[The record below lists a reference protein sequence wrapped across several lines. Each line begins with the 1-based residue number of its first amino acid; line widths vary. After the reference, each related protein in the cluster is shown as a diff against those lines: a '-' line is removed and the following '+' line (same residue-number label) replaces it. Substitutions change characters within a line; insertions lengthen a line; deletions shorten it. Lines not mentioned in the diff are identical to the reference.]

1 MLAVFSAPCR
11 QLHAKAGLR
20 ISTSA
25 VFLWARVDY
34 ASRAA
39 KNSPLGCFCPFFC
52 DGAAAV
58 RIRPHE
64 NPNFL
69 QTENRQRISTLTV
82 FLWARVDYASRA
94 AKNSP
99 PGCFCPFFCD
109 GAAAVRIHPPSL
121 REGYYKT
128 ETPVPGSDTGVLG
141 GRGWIRTSSTITIRW
156 MRFEI
161 VMDSCAFF
169 EFHRKSIIGY
179 HNHLGIKTGYKVG
192 YFARGEYSARASE
205 TAIAAVSALPS
216 TA

>member
-1 MLAVFSAPCR
+1 MDC
-11 QLHAKAGLR
+11 
-20 ISTSA
+20 
-25 VFLWARVDY
+25 

-39 KNSPLGCFCPFFC
+39 KNSPLGCFCAVFC

-58 RIRPHE
+58 RIHPHE
-64 NPNFL
+64 NPNLL
-69 QTENRQRISTLTV
+69 QTENRHRISTLTV

-94 AKNSP
+94 SKKAP
-99 PGCFCPFFCD
+99 QGLFPRRTVRRVD
-109 GAAAVRIHPPSL
+109 AVRIHPPSL

-169 EFHRKSIIGY
+169 EFHQKSIIGY
-179 HNHLGIKTGYKVG
+179 HNHLGTKTGYKVG